1 MLKSVEITQHR
12 RIMLPFYLIAS
23 CLIPARAA
31 GNIASIFFFFFL
43 SSLKV
48 STDSSQLFR
57 DVLCH
62 LNLLS
67 MPVLFL

>member
-1 MLKSVEITQHR
+1 MLKSVEITRHR

-23 CLIPARAA
+23 CLIPARAT
-31 GNIASIFFFFFL
+31 GNIASNFFFL